1 MKQLLLYWM
10 RKQEIDDKMIYKEAA
25 IKQECFIRDQI
36 CMNLLHT
43 HAFVVSTHRS
53 KSIVLPVY
61 AFTMENGIKVICREN
76 FYGWK
81 LSVVLPKYRPSENI
95 IPEDLLEGGYNGN
108 PSKCYFEGFKDE
120 WVFEGYKPDDKYQMH
135 FSLGIYSDYDFYTV
149 MYMLKHLYGK
159 EDFSKDAKKLT
170 KEYVVNTIN
179 RIYDEFGYNEM
190 EMTND
195 WGKPTERRVM
205 SGFEI
210 LWKTYHHLD
219 DYDFRKEKGIDYIP
233 MGTLDIPGEFADYIL
248 KYPEIR
254 QTFVSEVKSYNF
266 EF

>member
-1 MKQLLLYWM
+1 MELLLHWM
-10 RKQEIDDKMIYKEAA
+10 RKREIDDKMLYKNVA

-36 CMNLLHT
+36 CMRLLHT
-43 HAFVVSTHRS
+43 HSFVISTHRS

-81 LSVVLPKYRPSENI
+81 LSVKLPKDRPCENI
-95 IPEDLLEGGYNGN
+95 IPEDLLEGGYDENT
-108 PSKCYFEGFKDE
+108 SKCYIEGFKDE
-120 WVFEGYKPDDKYQMH
+120 WIFEGYKLDKTQRN
-135 FSLGIYSDYDFYTV
+135 FSFGVYSDYDFYTV
-149 MYMLKHLYGK
+149 MYMLKHLYEK
-159 EDFSKDAKKLT
+159 EDFSEDAKKLT
-170 KEYVVNTIN
+170 KEYIVNSIN
-179 RIYDEFGYNEM
+179 QVYDKFGYNEM
-190 EMTND
+190 EITND

-205 SGFEI
+205 EGWDIFE
-210 LWKTYHHLD
+210 KTYNHLD
-219 DYDFRKEKGIDYIP
+219 DYNFRKEKGIDYISHHITDRP
-233 MGTLDIPGEFADYIL
+233 EEFADYIL